1 MQFAH
6 DTEAALVGVATLVN
20 TLRDGED
27 QLVDPAALAVFV
39 DQEGFTGH
47 HAGTLAELE
56 EIRALRSRL
65 ATIWHAAEAA
75 DAAEVVEIVNDLLAG
90 AQALPRLTRH
100 DGWDWHLHLTDP
112 EAPLVD
118 RIGTEAA
125 MAVVDLVRAQDLER
139 LKRCAAE
146 GCDAVL
152 VDLSRNRSRRYCD
165 TGNCGN
171 RMHVAAYRARR
182 AD

>member
-20 TLRDGED
+20 TLRDDED
-27 QLVDPAALAVFV
+27 RLVDPAALAAFV

-47 HAGTLAELE
+47 RSGTLVELE
-56 EIRALRSRL
+56 EIRVLRARL
-65 ATIWHAAEAA
+65 ATLWRAPDDP
-75 DAAEVVEIVNDLLAG
+75 DAAPDDERIVEVVNDLLAS

-100 DGWDWHLHLTDP
+100 DGWDWHLHLTAP

-118 RIGTEAA
+118 RMGTEAA
-125 MAVVDLVRAQDLER
+125 MAVADLVRAQDLER

-146 GCDAVL
+146 DCDAVL
-152 VDLSRNRSRRYCD
+152 VDLSRNRSRR
-165 TGNCGN
+165 
-171 RMHVAAYRARR
+171 
-182 AD
+182 